1 MAKQKNRISKLSSS
15 SFANKNS
22 SNSNG
27 PQKPLPLLTTNEIK
41 FDKQIDIPNPRLQ
54 SDGTTRY
61 ALFGRSSNNEILPS
75 AITNNAYYPELEKL
89 TNKVNK
95 AFKKKGAKYLLKKQ
109 RELNDTSIQLSIA
122 SSDGGLFLT
131 YTKPH
136 TDTKKNTTTKN

>member
-15 SFANKNS
+15 SFANKNNS
-22 SNSNG
+22 SSNG
-27 PQKPLPLLTTNEIK
+27 PKKPIPLLTNEIK

-109 RELNDTSIQLSIA
+109 KELNDDTIQISVAVLN
-122 SSDGGLFLT
+122 GRVHLT
-131 YTKPH
+131 YTKPIVEQ
-136 TDTKKNTTTKN
+136 TTRK